1 MNSVAVGC
9 LEIDMVPRT
18 ASVAAVIKNRVEDE
32 KKARIAGQVVGS
44 GSGGMI
50 DKKLGVR
57 LVTMMQNLWS

>member
-1 MNSVAVGC
+1 
-9 LEIDMVPRT
+9 MVPRT